1 MVQVDAQL
9 LQDVVRRIVDAAHPE
24 KIVLFGSHARGAA
37 RPDSDLDVLVIA
49 DSREPRYRR
58 SAPLYGALSDVLVPM
73 DIIVYTRSEVE
84 EWQDVPQAFVATV
97 IREGKVLYEK
107 PV

>member
-84 EWQDVPQAFVATV
+84 EWRGVPQAFVTTV

>member
-1 MVQVDAQL
+1 MVQIDAQL
-9 LQDVVRRIVDAAHPE
+9 LQDVVNRIVDAAHPE

-37 RPDSDLDVLVIA
+37 RPDSDIDVLVIA

-84 EWQDVPQAFVATV
+84 EWQGVPQAFVTTV

-107 PV
+107 PG

>member
-1 MVQVDAQL
+1 MVQIDAQL

-24 KIVLFGSHARGAA
+24 KIVLFGSHARGTA

-49 DSREPRYRR
+49 ESREPRYRR

-73 DIIVYTRSEVE
+73 DIIVYTRGEVE
-84 EWQDVPQAFVATV
+84 EWGGVPQAFVTTV

-107 PV
+107 PG

>member
-73 DIIVYTRSEVE
+73 DIIVYTRGEVE
-84 EWQDVPQAFVATV
+84 EWQGVSQAFVTTA

-107 PV
+107 PI